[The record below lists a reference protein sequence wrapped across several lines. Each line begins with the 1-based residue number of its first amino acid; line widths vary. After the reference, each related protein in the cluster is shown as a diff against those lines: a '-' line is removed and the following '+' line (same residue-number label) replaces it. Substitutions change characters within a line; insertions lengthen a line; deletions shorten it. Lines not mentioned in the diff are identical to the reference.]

1 MTSLLPLRRPAC
13 ILMLCLATGL
23 RAEDHPAPERAPAA
37 ELATNLTT
45 DQSAA
50 AQEAK
55 GLLNLG
61 TGLTERAD
69 YAAAE
74 IAFRQILDRR
84 DFSATDRN
92 LALLGL
98 ARMYRKQGTYIK
110 AAAIYER
117 FLKDH
122 PEDPRTPEVMLDLG
136 RTLRAMGAHKL
147 ALSRFYNVINSTLK
161 LTSDGFSTYQLL
173 ARTAQFEIAETLY
186 ESGDFAEA
194 GKFFLRLRLLDLAP
208 ADRARAHFK
217 AACAQRLNGDHE
229 TAAATLRAYLEQWPA
244 DEHVPEARYL
254 LAATLRQL
262 NRPEEALAATLALLQ
277 AESAQPGTDARR
289 WAYWQRRT
297 GNQLANEFFQAGDTL
312 NALAIY
318 RGLASLA
325 PEPAWRLPVLYQ
337 IALCQERLRQTD
349 DARATYAA
357 IRDALAP
364 AEGAPAPTPELTELA
379 RMAAW
384 RLSQLDWRDQTD
396 HRLQTFFETTT
407 GRPPAT
413 PIPNDDAHGGTPPA
427 PAAL

>member
-1 MTSLLPLRRPAC
+1 VEHAAAPA
-13 ILMLCLATGL
+13 ADH
-23 RAEDHPAPERAPAA
+23 AEPAAPPVPARAPAA
-37 ELATNLTT
+37 ELASNLTT

-50 AQEAK
+50 NANLEAK
-55 GLLNLG
+55 GLLTLG
-61 TGLTERAD
+61 TNLTERAD

-74 IAFRQILDRR
+74 IAYRQILDRR
-84 DFSATDRN
+84 DFNPADKN
-92 LALLGL
+92 QALLSL
-98 ARMYRKQGTYIK
+98 ARMYRKQGTSIK
-110 AAAIYER
+110 AAAIFER

-147 ALSRFYNVINSTLK
+147 ALNRFYSVINSTLK
-161 LTSDGFSTYQLL
+161 LNTDGFASYQLL

-229 TAAATLRAYLEQWPA
+229 TAATTLRSYLEQWPD
-244 DEHVPEARYL
+244 DENVPEARYL

-262 NRPEEALAATLALLQ
+262 NRPQEALAATLALLQ
-277 AESAQPGTDARR
+277 AEQAHSDADARR

-297 GNQLANEFFQAGDTL
+297 GNQLANEFFSAGDTL

-318 RGLASLA
+318 RGLAALA

-337 IALCQERLRQTD
+337 MALCYERLHQAGE
-349 DARATYAA
+349 ARTTYEA
-357 IRDALAP
+357 IRDALQP
-364 AEGAPAPTPELTELA
+364 AAGAPAPSAELSELA

-384 RLSQLDWRDQTD
+384 RLTQLDWRDQTD
-396 HRLQTFFETTT
+396 HTLSTYFETTT
-407 GRPPAT
+407 GRPPA
-413 PIPNDDAHGGTPPA
+413 PPAIPHNDANGGTPAA